1 MDVCAYRIIYDL
13 KGYRITFRVCLSIF
27 RHTLLSINLLSIHI
41 FMIPFK
47 FQCISTPQYHV
58 DFGIKEIHAKAWQEV
73 AYNHIYSATLANSY
87 FWGFP
92 MEPTGLE
99 FKLVYDAT
107 CIHVIII
114 YFFPM
119 VSLVKSIHE

>member
-1 MDVCAYRIIYDL
+1 
-13 KGYRITFRVCLSIF
+13 
-27 RHTLLSINLLSIHI
+27 
-41 FMIPFK
+41 MIPFK

-73 AYNHIYSATLANSY
+73 AYNHIYSATLANLY